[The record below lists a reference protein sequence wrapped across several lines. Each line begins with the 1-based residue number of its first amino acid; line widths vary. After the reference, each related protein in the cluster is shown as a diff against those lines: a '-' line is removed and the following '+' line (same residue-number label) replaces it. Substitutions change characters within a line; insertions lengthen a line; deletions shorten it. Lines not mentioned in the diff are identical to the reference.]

1 MNILECS
8 SKNDDE
14 TSHKLDKLIRQ
25 NAKVIFL
32 RVDQVTGFFFLN
44 LNQAGELWNFHG
56 IRVTNYIMYDT
67 GQFTGLFI
75 IGELEIEVKHLF
87 LFKCLIAN

>member
-1 MNILECS
+1 MSLFKNMNILECS

-32 RVDQVTGFFFLN
+32 RVDQVTGFFFFKFESSWRVMKLSRN
-44 LNQAGELWNFHG
+44 KTYKLYYVRHGSIHWPFHNR
-56 IRVTNYIMYDT
+56 RVRN
-67 GQFTGLFI
+67 
-75 IGELEIEVKHLF
+75 
-87 LFKCLIAN
+87 

>member
-1 MNILECS
+1 MSLFKNMNILECS

-32 RVDQVTGFFFLN
+32 RVDQVTGFFF
-44 LNQAGELWNFHG
+44 
-56 IRVTNYIMYDT
+56 
-67 GQFTGLFI
+67 
-75 IGELEIEVKHLF
+75 
-87 LFKCLIAN
+87 